1 MLLLDFTGERIL
13 VAEDEVD
20 FVGRSTAVRAEH
32 DSVRCLVREF
42 LCLNALLMRLGGGEV
57 VEKQL
62 SASDSL
68 RQQDKAMMILI
79 GGRLTSGDSV
89 KSFM

>member
-1 MLLLDFTGERIL
+1 
-13 VAEDEVD
+13 
-20 FVGRSTAVRAEH
+20 
-32 DSVRCLVREF
+32 
-42 LCLNALLMRLGGGEV
+42 MRLGGGEV